1 MIRLN
6 DNQKIKLKKL
16 YLNKEY
22 SKFQL
27 EIEKLGDLESL
38 PDFLKLGYA
47 GSLVINNLSKKKDFL
62 KAVSILDKVYNESR
76 NIEALYN
83 LIAASVKAKTYNS
96 VIFHLNNI
104 YKQNKKDPKIL
115 EGLAKIN
122 FDLGNID
129 LAVTYYHELESLGL
143 DKTLDGCRMTKI
155 FSMNYISKI
164 AQKDFLNESKKMQ
177 IVYDTHFA
185 YPDFINLKFK
195 NEKLKIGFLSGDFK
209 KHSVGFFL
217 KGLIKHIQ
225 KKNFEL
231 VAFSNLSL
239 KKHDEFTKFFK
250 ESFNKWHDIIDM
262 DNNNLISFIRSQNID
277 ILIDLAGFSY
287 GNRIDVFASRC
298 APVQVLWLGYNNT
311 TGLKNMDYLIADPN
325 LIKKKEE
332 SLYSEKILYLPK
344 IWNAM
349 DPEILLPD
357 IVELNNFENQFF
369 NFGSFNNFKKISNE
383 TIKVWSQILNNSNS
397 KLYLKNS
404 SGYNREVYK
413 ALENKFQK
421 TVNDMNKIIFLKDKL
436 TTYDHLSDYN
446 LINLSLDTFPYPG
459 VTTSF
464 ESYSMGVP
472 VLTLKGLNL
481 NSRCGESI
489 NKNLNFNEL
498 IADDY
503 KDYIFKALDFSN
515 KKKINLEFKKELRKK
530 TLNSHL
536 YNIEDF
542 SNEFVKLLKNL

>member
-27 EIEKLGDLESL
+27 EIEKLGELDSL
-38 PDFLKLGYA
+38 PAFLKLGYA
-47 GSLVINNLSKKKDFL
+47 GSLVINNLSQKKDFL
-62 KAVSILDKVYNESR
+62 KAVSILDKVYNESG

-83 LIAASVKAKTYNS
+83 LIAASVKAKTYTS

-104 YKQNKKDPKIL
+104 YNQNKKDPKIL

-155 FSMNYISKI
+155 FSMNYISKKT
-164 AQKDFLNESKKMQ
+164 QKDFLNESKKMQ
-177 IVYDTHFA
+177 IVYDTYFA
-185 YPDFINLKFK
+185 YPDYINLKFK
-195 NEKLKIGFLSGDFK
+195 NKKLKIGFLSGDFK

-217 KGLIKHIQ
+217 KGLIKYIQ
-225 KKNFEL
+225 KENFEL

-239 KKHDEFTKFFK
+239 RKHDEFTKFFK
-250 ESFNKWHDIIDM
+250 ENFNKWYDIIDL
-262 DNNNLISFIRSQNID
+262 DNNNLISLIRSQNID
-277 ILIDLAGFSY
+277 ILIDLAGFSH

-311 TGLKNMDYLIADPN
+311 TGLKNMDFLITDPN

-349 DPEILLPD
+349 DSEILLPD

-413 ALENKFQK
+413 TLENKFQK
-421 TVNDMNKIIFLKDKL
+421 NVNDINKIIFLKDKL
-436 TTYDHLSDYN
+436 TTHDHLSDYN
-446 LINLSLDTFPYPG
+446 LINLSLDTFPYTG

-472 VLTLKGLNL
+472 VLTLKGFNF

-489 NKNLNFNEL
+489 NKNLNLDEL

-503 KDYIFKALDFSN
+503 EDYIFKALNFLN
-515 KKKINLEFKKELRKK
+515 KKKINLEFKKQLRKK
-530 TLNSHL
+530 VLNSPL

>member
-27 EIEKLGDLESL
+27 EIEKLGELDSL
-38 PDFLKLGYA
+38 PAFLKLGYA
-47 GSLVINNLSKKKDFL
+47 GSLVINNLSQKKDFL
-62 KAVSILDKVYNESR
+62 KAVSILDKVYNESG

-83 LIAASVKAKTYNS
+83 LIAASVKAKTYTS

-104 YKQNKKDPKIL
+104 YNQNKKDPKIL

-155 FSMNYISKI
+155 FSMNYISKKT
-164 AQKDFLNESKKMQ
+164 QKDFLNESKKMQ
-177 IVYDTHFA
+177 IVYDTYFA
-185 YPDFINLKFK
+185 YPDYINLKFK
-195 NEKLKIGFLSGDFK
+195 NKKLKIGFLSGDFK

-217 KGLIKHIQ
+217 KGLIKYIQ
-225 KKNFEL
+225 KENFEL

-239 KKHDEFTKFFK
+239 RKHDEFTKFFK
-250 ESFNKWHDIIDM
+250 ENFNKWYDIIDL
-262 DNNNLISFIRSQNID
+262 DNNNLISLIRSQNID
-277 ILIDLAGFSY
+277 ILIDLAGFSH

-311 TGLKNMDYLIADPN
+311 TGLKNMDFLITDPN

-349 DPEILLPD
+349 DSEILLPD

-413 ALENKFQK
+413 NLENKFQK
-421 TVNDMNKIIFLKDKL
+421 NVNDINKIIFLKDKL
-436 TTYDHLSDYN
+436 TTHDHLSDYN
-446 LINLSLDTFPYPG
+446 LINLSLDTFPYTG

-472 VLTLKGLNL
+472 VLTLKGFNF

-489 NKNLNFNEL
+489 NKNLNLDEL

-503 KDYIFKALDFSN
+503 EDYIFKALNFLN
-515 KKKINLEFKKELRKK
+515 KKKINLEFKKQLRKK
-530 TLNSHL
+530 VLNSPL